1 MPRPTQPSR
10 PVKSADRLRQM
21 LAPRMMTPDM
31 TTPRRSPSS
40 LDEAV
45 MQQYPYSAQGY
56 APEEIMQ
63 YADLLNRN
71 QSAIFPARTDVP
83 ASYYG
88 GGVFG
93 EADYQPGKPR
103 AARQDSLY
111 VGQKVVD
118 DAVLQRQR
126 DINEFVRRLDAA
138 IRPLGGSVRQ
148 ERR

>member
-10 PVKSADRLRQM
+10 PAKSTDRLRQM
-21 LAPRMMTPDM
+21 FAPRMVTPEM
-31 TTPRRSPSS
+31 TTPRRAPSS
-40 LDEAV
+40 LDEYAV
-45 MQQYPYSAQGY
+45 QQYPYAAQGY

-63 YADLLNRN
+63 YADLLGRN
-71 QSAIFPARTDVP
+71 QSALFPARTDVP

-93 EADYQPGKPR
+93 EAAYKPGKPL

-126 DINEFVRRLDAA
+126 DINDFVRRLDAA
-138 IRPLGGSVRQ
+138 MRPLGGSVRK
-148 ERR
+148 ER